1 MTELKKVDE
10 IKDLGVLFHPE
21 LSFVSHCKEKINR
34 AYSMLGIIKRNFIYL
49 TEEWRCICYIAYCV
63 QKKNIHFFC
72 LQNISATSLILLIF
86 AVGGH
91 CVVDHNLNTQVSN
104 ATAISFSII
113 HFNPLKLYPLSENI
127 FRKWFASYF
136 LFIHEHLIIIWSPIV
151 KLIAIMTLLLMSGL
165 HRCQQ
170 RNHFYAVRISI
181 SLAILSEIFIQIGY
195 FF

>member
-1 MTELKKVDE
+1 LTELKKVDE

-72 LQNISATSLILLIF
+72 LQNISATSLILFF

-136 LFIHEHLIIIWSPIV
+136 FIYSRAFNNNLISNSKAYCYNDTFTDVRFTSLPAKKLFL
-151 KLIAIMTLLLMSGL
+151 
-165 HRCQQ
+165 CC
-170 RNHFYAVRISI
+170 
-181 SLAILSEIFIQIGY
+181 
-195 FF
+195 